1 MTKEK
6 LQLGVIIIGIPV
18 LVFMLAGNFTRK
30 KTAKP
35 VVIKPEQAPKITVDA
50 EAGNSN
56 LAEDVANILEIQK
69 KRAEGDWGRDP
80 FSSGSYDSGE
90 FNSEFKLQ
98 GISYREDKVGFA
110 FINNEILKKGD
121 LISGYEVVEILKDKV
136 LLKKGGQS
144 FYLVF
149 SEE

>member
-6 LQLGVIIIGIPV
+6 IQLGVIIIGIPL
-18 LVFMLAGNFTRK
+18 LVFLLAGSFKRK
-30 KTAKP
+30 KPAKP
-35 VVIKPEQAPKITVDA
+35 VSINLEQPPLIIADS
-50 EAGNSN
+50 ENGNSN
-56 LAEDVANILEIQK
+56 LAEDVSNLLEIQK

-98 GISYREDKVGFA
+98 GISYRKDKVGFA

-121 LISGYEVVEILKDKV
+121 SISGYEVAEVLKDKV

>member
-1 MTKEK
+1 MAKEK
-6 LQLGVIIIGIPV
+6 TQFGVIIIGV
-18 LVFMLAGNFTRK
+18 LLLVFLLAGNFTRK
-30 KTAKP
+30 KAAKP
-35 VVIKPEQAPKITVDA
+35 VKINTEQVPLITFDS
-50 EAGNSN
+50 ETGNSN
-56 LAEDVANILEIQK
+56 LAEDMANILEIQK

-98 GISYREDKVGFA
+98 GISYRKDKVGFA

-121 LISGYEVVEILKDKV
+121 LISGYEVAEILKDKV

>member
-1 MTKEK
+1 MAKEK
-6 LQLGVIIIGIPV
+6 MQLGVIIFGITV
-18 LVFMLAGNFTRK
+18 LIFMLAGNFTRK
-30 KTAKP
+30 KTVKP
-35 VVIKPEQAPKITVDA
+35 VKINLAQPPVITVDS
-50 EAGNSN
+50 ENGNSN

-98 GISYREDKVGFA
+98 GISFRKDKVGFV

-121 LISGYEVVEILKDKV
+121 LINGYEVGEILKDKV
-136 LLKKGGQS
+136 LLKKGSQS